1 MAKNETSFNCTSEPN
16 SISNQIPEF
25 TSSKIITLRGMQVIL
40 DKDLA
45 CCYQVETKRLN
56 EQVRRNITR
65 FPPQFMFQLTK
76 EEWHFLRS
84 QNATIDGRGRYSKY
98 PPYAFTEYGVIMVA
112 AILKSDVADN
122 ASVKVVEAFVAMR
135 RFLASNAQV
144 FQRLDHIE
152 YKLQESDQKIE
163 ELYSKLEEKTL
174 EPHQGIFYDGQIYD
188 AYEYICSLLKKA
200 RTRIVLIDNY
210 IDDSV
215 LTMLDKRS
223 NGVDATVFT
232 QKVSNQLKLDIE
244 KHNKQYPAISIM
256 LFKKAHDRFLII
268 DDTVYLVGA
277 SLKDLG
283 QKWFAVALLSAVSPN
298 DLISRLNEHAISLDN
313 SA

>member
-98 PPYAFTEYGVIMVA
+98 PPYAFTEYGVIMV
-112 AILKSDVADN
+112 
-122 ASVKVVEAFVAMR
+122 
-135 RFLASNAQV
+135 
-144 FQRLDHIE
+144 
-152 YKLQESDQKIE
+152 
-163 ELYSKLEEKTL
+163 
-174 EPHQGIFYDGQIYD
+174 
-188 AYEYICSLLKKA
+188 
-200 RTRIVLIDNY
+200 
-210 IDDSV
+210 
-215 LTMLDKRS
+215 
-223 NGVDATVFT
+223 
-232 QKVSNQLKLDIE
+232 
-244 KHNKQYPAISIM
+244 
-256 LFKKAHDRFLII
+256 
-268 DDTVYLVGA
+268 GA

>member
-1 MAKNETSFNCTSEPN
+1 MAKNETSFNCTSESN

-98 PPYAFTEYGVIMVA
+98 PPYAFTEYGVIMV
-112 AILKSDVADN
+112 
-122 ASVKVVEAFVAMR
+122 
-135 RFLASNAQV
+135 
-144 FQRLDHIE
+144 
-152 YKLQESDQKIE
+152 
-163 ELYSKLEEKTL
+163 
-174 EPHQGIFYDGQIYD
+174 
-188 AYEYICSLLKKA
+188 
-200 RTRIVLIDNY
+200 
-210 IDDSV
+210 
-215 LTMLDKRS
+215 
-223 NGVDATVFT
+223 
-232 QKVSNQLKLDIE
+232 
-244 KHNKQYPAISIM
+244 
-256 LFKKAHDRFLII
+256 
-268 DDTVYLVGA
+268 GA